1 MPIGPDSVGT
11 LGRMARFGAV
21 EVAPHGA
28 LRSIVLFLWRTCA
41 HADLQIRTVLARF
54 RSYWYS
60 LFANE
65 VVIERSG
72 VSAPLL
78 FCMDGGAAMVK
89 TKTEQAII
97 DALEAVAPQ
106 HDVDIVD
113 VELVGATKAPCV
125 RVRIEGAEG
134 QSLSLNDVTANTK
147 WVGDVIEELDPIS
160 SSYTLEVSSP
170 GMARPLRRPCDFVRF
185 VGENCELTSTAT
197 EGRRKYAGKIAAATE
212 TNVTLELED
221 GESVTLDFSDVKK
234 CKLKPTYDF
243 KPAKEGK

>member
-1 MPIGPDSVGT
+1 MKYFLQGLTMGLAYVAPIGLQNLFVINSALTHTRKRALLTALIVIFFDVT
-11 LGRMARFGAV
+11 LALACFFGVGAV
-21 EVAPHGA
+21 MQRYE
-28 LRSIVLFLWRTCA
+28 W
-41 HADLQIRTVLARF
+41 LQ
-54 RSYWYS
+54 
-60 LFANE
+60 
-65 VVIERSG
+65 
-72 VSAPLL
+72 
-78 FCMDGGAAMVK
+78 M
-89 TKTEQAII
+89 
-97 DALEAVAPQ
+97 
-106 HDVDIVD
+106 
-113 VELVGATKAPCV
+113 APCV

-170 GMARPLRRPCDFVRF
+170 GMARPLRRPCDFARF

-212 TNVTLELED
+212 TDVTLELEN

>member
-1 MPIGPDSVGT
+1 
-11 LGRMARFGAV
+11 
-21 EVAPHGA
+21 
-28 LRSIVLFLWRTCA
+28 
-41 HADLQIRTVLARF
+41 
-54 RSYWYS
+54 
-60 LFANE
+60 
-65 VVIERSG
+65 
-72 VSAPLL
+72 
-78 FCMDGGAAMVK
+78 MVK

-97 DALEAVAPQ
+97 DALEAVAAGAPGARI
-106 HDVDIVD
+106 HLGSLEPTVVTDTF
-113 VELVGATKAPCV
+113 VERLKKLKAPCV

-170 GMARPLRRPCDFVRF
+170 GMARPLRRPRDFARF
-185 VGENCELTSTAT
+185 VGENCELTSTAS

-212 TNVTLELED
+212 TDVTLELED

>member
-1 MPIGPDSVGT
+1 
-11 LGRMARFGAV
+11 
-21 EVAPHGA
+21 
-28 LRSIVLFLWRTCA
+28 
-41 HADLQIRTVLARF
+41 
-54 RSYWYS
+54 
-60 LFANE
+60 
-65 VVIERSG
+65 
-72 VSAPLL
+72 
-78 FCMDGGAAMVK
+78 MVK

-170 GMARPLRRPCDFVRF
+170 GMARPLRRPSDFVRF
-185 VGENCELTSTAT
+185 VGENCELTST
-197 EGRRKYAGKIAAATE
+197 ATE